1 MANEQHLAWLK
12 EGVEAWNAR
21 RARDDFIPDLSEA
34 NLLGA
39 DLFGPILGRAIL
51 GRANLRGRTSRRRS
65 STGRMSGPSTS
76 TTAGSYTR
84 ARRQTMAARP
94 SIRPTFPPR

>member
-51 GRANLRGRTSRRRS
+51 GRANLRGRT
-65 STGRMSGPSTS
+65 
-76 TTAGSYTR
+76 
-84 ARRQTMAARP
+84 
-94 SIRPTFPPR
+94 